1 MGPSLRWG
9 SRWGGWVWSLLT
21 WRPVGPHSII
31 PPLGDPLETRP
42 PSSPGAPS
50 PPEAT
55 LFLLYS
61 PAAALTSCFLEA
73 ASPSPVVQAAGPSC
87 LRPHQLPGSAAFTV
101 LPPLTLTRTRSGWP
115 LGGIFHHLDPG
126 LAFLTLYGGGQG
138 LLLPDAPA
146 RLGAE
151 PSHSRKG
158 GFLGWGV
165 LLPSSGPGHAGSTN
179 SGDAR

>member
-1 MGPSLRWG
+1 M
-9 SRWGGWVWSLLT
+9 LT
-21 WRPVGPHSII
+21 WRPGSPHSII

-42 PSSPGAPS
+42 SSSPGAPS

-61 PAAALTSCFLEA
+61 PAAALISCFLEA
-73 ASPSPVVQAAGPSC
+73 ASPRPVVQATGPSC

-115 LGGIFHHLDPG
+115 LGGIFRHLDSG

-138 LLLPDAPA
+138 LLLLDAPA
-146 RLGAE
+146 GLGAE
-151 PSHSRKG
+151 PSRSPKG
-158 GFLGWGV
+158 GFLGQGV

-179 SGDAR
+179 SAGAR